1 MATGEVADD
10 EALDVDGT
18 TRWDYTHFSLAMSA
32 TRRLARWV
40 AWHIDGLT
48 LFPGDSIPR
57 ADDFRLDPRLPAE
70 AQTGEDVYAG
80 NDLDRGHL
88 ARRSDL
94 LWGTLDEARA
104 ANEDSFFF
112 TNIAP
117 QMNDFNQSGLDGVW
131 GLLEDAVLEQAGL
144 ERRRLTLFGGPVLTD
159 ADVVHRDVL
168 IPGAYW
174 KVVVYVLDG
183 TLSARCFVLAQE
195 VDPLRLSVTL
205 DDFATYEVSL
215 DDLEAL
221 LSLTFGSLHAPS
233 VAVPMHAP
241 ARRVGDVREIVWY
254 GVGRDAP
261 VRSAGDRIARTE
273 GASVTA
279 VPIPDPLWSLRN
291 GPAWCGC
298 ARPSWA
304 TRPPLRTWPRRPC

>member
-1 MATGEVADD
+1 MYDEEFLGPRVDLPEAVGDVADD
-10 EALDVDGT
+10 VLDVDGT
-18 TRWDYTHFSLAMSA
+18 TQWDYIHHSLAMSA
-32 TRRLARWV
+32 SRRLARWV

-94 LWGTLDEARA
+94 LWGSLDEARA
-104 ANEDSFFF
+104 ANDDSFFF

-131 GLLEDAVLEQAGL
+131 GLLEDAVLELAGL
-144 ERRRLTLFGGPVLTD
+144 ERRRLTLFGGPVLTV
-159 ADVVHRDVL
+159 ADVVHRGVL

-183 TLSARCFVLAQE
+183 VLSARCFVLAQE
-195 VDPLRLSVTL
+195 VDPLRLPVTI
-205 DDFATYEVSL
+205 DDFATFEVSL
-215 DDLEAL
+215 EDLEAL
-221 LSLTFGSLHAPS
+221 LSLTFRSLHAPS
-233 VAVPMHAP
+233 VAVPMQMP
-241 ARRVGDVREIVWY
+241 PRRLSDVREVDW
-254 GVGRDAP
+254 
-261 VRSAGDRIARTE
+261 
-273 GASVTA
+273 
-279 VPIPDPLWSLRN
+279 
-291 GPAWCGC
+291 
-298 ARPSWA
+298 
-304 TRPPLRTWPRRPC
+304 

>member
-1 MATGEVADD
+1 VYDADFLGPTVDVPVAVADVLD
-10 EALDVDGT
+10 DVLDVDGT
-18 TRWDYTHFSLAMSA
+18 TRWDYAHFSLAMSA
-32 TRRLARWV
+32 SRRLARWV
-40 AWHIDGLT
+40 AWNIDGLR

-57 ADDFRLDPRLPAE
+57 ADDFRLDPRLPGE
-70 AQTGEDVYAG
+70 AQTGEEVYAD

-131 GLLEDAVLEQAGL
+131 GLLEDAVLEQANLGW
-144 ERRRLTLFGGPVLTD
+144 RRITLFGGPVLTD
-159 ADVVHRDVL
+159 EDVEYRGVC

-183 TLSARCFVLAQE
+183 ALSARCFVLAQE
-195 VDPLRLSVTL
+195 VEPLRLAGTL

-215 DDLEAL
+215 GDLEAMVS
-221 LSLTFGSLHAPS
+221 LSFVSLHEPSAGVRTAIAP
-233 VAVPMHAP
+233 
-241 ARRVGDVREIVWY
+241 RRVIDAGDVEW
-254 GVGRDAP
+254 
-261 VRSAGDRIARTE
+261 
-273 GASVTA
+273 
-279 VPIPDPLWSLRN
+279 
-291 GPAWCGC
+291 
-298 ARPSWA
+298 
-304 TRPPLRTWPRRPC
+304 

>member
-1 MATGEVADD
+1 VVFDPDFLGTSVGVPVPVGDVAADV
-10 EALDVDGT
+10 LDVDGT
-18 TRWDYTHFSLAMSA
+18 TQWNYTHFSLAMSES
-32 TRRLARWV
+32 RRLARWV
-40 AWHIDGLT
+40 GWHIDGLT
-48 LFPGDSIPR
+48 LFPSESIPR

-70 AQTGEDVYAG
+70 AQTGEEVYAA

-94 LWGTLDEARA
+94 LWGSLDEARA

-117 QMNDFNQSGLDGVW
+117 QMNDLNQSGLDGVW

-159 ADVVHRDVL
+159 HDVAYRDFL
-168 IPGAYW
+168 IPAAFW

-215 DDLEAL
+215 DRLEAL
-221 LSLTFGSLHAPS
+221 LSLTFPSLHAPT
-233 VAVPMHAP
+233 VAGPAEAP
-241 ARRVGDVREIVWY
+241 PRRIDDVREVVW
-254 GVGRDAP
+254 
-261 VRSAGDRIARTE
+261 
-273 GASVTA
+273 
-279 VPIPDPLWSLRN
+279 
-291 GPAWCGC
+291 
-298 ARPSWA
+298 
-304 TRPPLRTWPRRPC
+304 

>member
-1 MATGEVADD
+1 VFDPDFLGPAVSPPEPVGAVAGDV
-10 EALDVDGT
+10 LDVDGT
-18 TRWDYTHFSLAMSA
+18 TQWDYTHFSLVMSVS
-32 TRRLARWV
+32 RRLARWV

-48 LFPGDSIPR
+48 LFPSDSIPR
-57 ADDFRLDPRLPAE
+57 ADDFRLDPRLPAD
-70 AQTGEDVYAG
+70 AQTGEEVYAG

-94 LWGTLDEARA
+94 LWGSIDEARA

-159 ADVVHRDVL
+159 DDVVHRGVL

-195 VDPLRLSVTL
+195 VDPLRLSVDL
-205 DDFATYEVSL
+205 EDFATYEVSL
-215 DDLEAL
+215 DDLE
-221 LSLTFGSLHAPS
+221 SLVSLVFSSLHAP
-233 VAVPMHAP
+233 AVGVRMDAP
-241 ARRVGDVREIVWY
+241 PRRIADVREVDW
-254 GVGRDAP
+254 
-261 VRSAGDRIARTE
+261 
-273 GASVTA
+273 
-279 VPIPDPLWSLRN
+279 
-291 GPAWCGC
+291 
-298 ARPSWA
+298 
-304 TRPPLRTWPRRPC
+304 

>member
-1 MATGEVADD
+1 MFDPDFLGTTVAAPAPVGAVADD
-10 EALDVDGT
+10 VLEVDGT
-18 TRWDYTHFSLAMSA
+18 TQWDYAHFSLAMS
-32 TRRLARWV
+32 TSRRLARWV

-48 LFPGDSIPR
+48 LFPSESIAR
-57 ADDFRLDPRLPAE
+57 ADEFRLDPRLPAE
-70 AQTGEDVYAG
+70 SQTGEDVYAD

-159 ADVVHRDVL
+159 DDVAHRDVL
-168 IPGAYW
+168 VPGAYW
-174 KVVVYVLDG
+174 KVIVYVIDG

-205 DDFATYEVSL
+205 DDFATHEVSL
-215 DDLEAL
+215 GDLEEL
-221 LSLTFGSLHAPS
+221 LSLSFVSLHAP
-233 VAVPMHAP
+233 AVGVRPDAP
-241 ARRVGDVREIVWY
+241 PRRITDVRDVDW
-254 GVGRDAP
+254 
-261 VRSAGDRIARTE
+261 
-273 GASVTA
+273 
-279 VPIPDPLWSLRN
+279 
-291 GPAWCGC
+291 
-298 ARPSWA
+298 
-304 TRPPLRTWPRRPC
+304 

>member
-1 MATGEVADD
+1 M
-10 EALDVDGT
+10 
-18 TRWDYTHFSLAMSA
+18 
-32 TRRLARWV
+32 
-40 AWHIDGLT
+40 
-48 LFPGDSIPR
+48 
-57 ADDFRLDPRLPAE
+57 
-70 AQTGEDVYAG
+70 YAG

-159 ADVVHRDVL
+159 ADVVHRGVL
-168 IPGAYW
+168 IPGAFW

-195 VDPLRLSVTL
+195 VDPLRVAVTL

-215 DDLEAL
+215 NDLEAL
-221 LSLTFGSLHAPS
+221 LSLTFE
-233 VAVPMHAP
+233 VA
-241 ARRVGDVREIVWY
+241 ARA
-254 GVGRDAP
+254 VGRRTDGGAAAADQ
-261 VRSAGDRIARTE
+261 RRARNRL
-273 GASVTA
+273 VTA
-279 VPIPDPLWSLRN
+279 LV
-291 GPAWCGC
+291 G
-298 ARPSWA
+298 
-304 TRPPLRTWPRRPC
+304 TPLRDLEVT